1 LGKRK
6 WRDIPEFTQGPRQ
19 NMILLY
25 FIPFGFDQILPE
37 TNWHYL
43 PREAAVTDHV
53 WTVEEIVSLTAKE
66 ERIAVL

>member
-1 LGKRK
+1 
-6 WRDIPEFTQGPRQ
+6 
-19 NMILLY
+19 MILLY